1 MRTEGGGVGISASLF
16 RPRSSVLR
24 YIYERFIFTTIWPE
38 RLYHELTVD
47 RFLDS
52 IHITQARLN

>member
-24 YIYERFIFTTIWPE
+24 YKGNKSSQWTRS
-38 RLYHELTVD
+38 TVVKL
-47 RFLDS
+47 RTVHL
-52 IHITQARLN
+52 Q